1 MTGPLPER
9 GPTLQVPKRMA
20 IHGLNVSMAVFVALS
35 AYGLLLYYQEGADA
49 ASSTS
54 LPAALS
60 YLAGIAA
67 CIAGIGFFG
76 VQLDRRKAEER
87 REEEARKAAD
97 AARKGRRK
105 SAGGGR
111 SSNRTTR

>member
-1 MTGPLPER
+1 
-9 GPTLQVPKRMA
+9 LQVSKRIA
-20 IHGLNVSMAVFVALS
+20 LHGLNISMAVFTGLS
-35 AYGLLLYYQEGADA
+35 AYGLLLYYEGGADV
-49 ASSTS
+49 ASATT
-54 LPAALS
+54 LLTTLS

-76 VQLDRRKAEER
+76 LQLDRRKSEER

-105 SAGGGR
+105 PVRPS
-111 SSNRTTR
+111 